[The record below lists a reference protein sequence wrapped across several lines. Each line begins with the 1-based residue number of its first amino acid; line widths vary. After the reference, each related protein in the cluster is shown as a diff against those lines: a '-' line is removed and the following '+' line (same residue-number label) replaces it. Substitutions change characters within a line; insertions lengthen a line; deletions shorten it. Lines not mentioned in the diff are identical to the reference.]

1 MPRSRP
7 DHDPTSP
14 PPTTAGEPAGRMARF
29 RRTRL
34 WRWGR
39 WPLGIGAL
47 LGAAL
52 CVMLI
57 TWYMG
62 AELPDE
68 PPQIESSII
77 LDAQGR
83 ELAVLQRDE
92 NRVDVELDEIDPVVV
107 EALVAAEDRRFY
119 DHDGVDPRGLLRAV
133 RNNIGG
139 GSTQGGSTIT
149 QQLVK
154 NSYLTPE
161 KTYTRKIK
169 EAFLAIKLDRRSNKE
184 EILER
189 YLNTV
194 YFGRGTY
201 GIEAAS
207 RVYFDTTA
215 EELTTPQAALLIGLL
230 RAPES
235 ADPTRDPKTATARR
249 NSVLDD
255 LVEVGDLSRADA
267 EAAKEEP
274 LGATPVESP
283 VTLSAGVGP
292 HVVEWIRQQA
302 IERYGADTVYGAGLK
317 IHTTIDIDDQRA
329 AEEAIAA
336 VLTDP
341 ADPQAALVALD
352 RDGGVKA
359 HVGGRDFAALKVD
372 LARGKAGGGSGRQPG
387 STFKPLVLA
396 TALDNGTATLGST
409 YPAPGSLTLNPPDPP
424 WVVQNYG
431 GTGYGVTDLTKGTA
445 NSINTVYAQ
454 LMLDVGPE
462 KVVPVAEALGVTA
475 PLPPVPALVLGTGE
489 VSVQDMAT
497 TYLTFAREGER
508 VDPYVIAKV
517 ENTEGSVIYEMTRPG
532 PRRAI
537 KPESARA
544 VTHALR
550 AVIDDGSGTAAKL
563 DRPAAGKTGTTQNNA
578 DAWFAGYTPDYT
590 AVVWMG
596 YPEGPLRQM
605 DDVHGRA
612 VTGGSFPAEIWKGFM
627 DKALA
632 DVAPADFTEPPS
644 ELLDPPEPAATLE
657 LTPAGGPAGSTVEVA
672 GAGFRQ
678 CIANW
683 YVQTEPGAVSSAP
696 QPPSGADL
704 RAATIT
710 LPAELPP
717 GAVKVV
723 AFCDRGAGPEALAEA
738 VFEIDEP
745 EPPPTTAP
753 PTTAPPTTRPPP
765 STTAPSSS
773 SSVPSTTSTTTTT
786 TEPDDP
792 DG

>member
-1 MPRSRP
+1 MPLP
-7 DHDPTSP
+7 AT
-14 PPTTAGEPAGRMARF
+14 GEPMGRMARF

-39 WPLGIGAL
+39 WPLGVGAL

-52 CVMLI
+52 CVMLM
-57 TWYMG
+57 TWYLG

-92 NRVDVELDEIDPVVV
+92 NRVDVDLDEIDPVVV

-133 RNNIGG
+133 RNNVGG

-169 EAFLAIKLDRRSNKE
+169 EAFLAIKLDRRSNKD

-207 RVYFDTTA
+207 RVYFDTSA
-215 EELTTPQAALLIGLL
+215 KELTTPQAALLIGLL

-235 ADPTRDPKTATARR
+235 ADPTRDPETATARR

-255 LVEVGDLSRADA
+255 LVEVGDLSRAEAD
-267 EAAKEEP
+267 AAKDEP

-302 IERYGADTVYGAGLK
+302 IERYGADTVYGAGLR

-352 RDGGVKA
+352 REGGVKA

-372 LARGKAGGGSGRQPG
+372 LARGKDGGGSGRQPG

-396 TALDNGTATLGST
+396 TALDDGTATLGST
-409 YPAPGSLTLNPPDPP
+409 YPAPGELTLNPPDPP
-424 WVVQNYG
+424 WTVRNYG

-445 NSINTVYAQ
+445 NSVNTVYAQ

-462 KVVPVAEALGVTA
+462 KVLPVAEGLGITT
-475 PLPPVPALVLGTGE
+475 PLTPVPALVLGTGE

-517 ENTEGSVIYEMTRPG
+517 ENTEGGVIYETPRPA

-537 KPESARA
+537 KAESARA

-550 AVIDDGSGTAAKL
+550 AVIDEGSGTGAKL
-563 DRPAAGKTGTTQNNA
+563 DRPAAGKTGTTQDNA

-596 YPEGPLRQM
+596 YPENPRPM

-612 VTGGSFPAEIWKGFM
+612 VTGGSFPADIWKGFM
-627 DKALA
+627 DKALL
-632 DVAPADFTEPPS
+632 DVPPSDFTEPPS

-657 LTPAGGPAGSTVEVA
+657 LTPATGPAGSTVEIA
-672 GAGFRQ
+672 GTGFRQ
-678 CIANW
+678 CIAGW
-683 YVQTEPGAVSSAP
+683 YVQTEPGPVTSEP

-704 RAATIT
+704 RAATIVIPED
-710 LPAELPP
+710 LPE
-717 GAVKVV
+717 GTVKVT
-723 AFCDRGAGPEALAEA
+723 AFCDRGTGPEALAEA
-738 VFEIDEP
+738 GFEVDEP

-753 PTTAPPTTRPPP
+753 PTTAPPTTAPPTSP
-765 STTAPSSS
+765 
-773 SSVPSTTSTTTTT
+773 SSVPPTSSTSSTSSTTTTT
-786 TEPDDP
+786 RPTGPDD
-792 DG
+792 